1 MTLASADARG
11 LALDGPMPSPDVAG
25 PVLSAS
31 PPNTSRLY
39 RPVAILLFAAGWGAN
54 HFSTLLVVYRKVLG
68 FSPEA
73 LGLLFGAYALGLVPG
88 LLLAGRASD
97 VYGRRPLVLTA
108 GAAAIAASAL
118 LAFGSHGFGVLLAGR
133 LLYGLSMGCVMSPGS
148 VWVQELSSLDF
159 GPRRATLALSL
170 GFGVGPLV
178 SGLVAEYAPAPTVLP
193 YCVHALVMA
202 VGLVGASKVPET
214 AGRLLK
220 HVSSER
226 TPRFGRAEFRVL
238 AELLPAAPW
247 AFGFAAITIAIVP
260 GILRVHVA
268 RPVVYSAFVIVTTLL
283 SGVLVQPL
291 TTRFGPRAD
300 LLGLA
305 VGALGILVAARAVS
319 LGVPS
324 LAFAAAILVGAGY
337 GLVMT
342 TGLREVSVRASK
354 GARGTAAG
362 SYYVLTYLGFAL
374 PFLHATV
381 AKKLGDSTALHYI
394 AASALACLIL
404 RGLIEARGARWA

>member
-1 MTLASADARG
+1 M
-11 LALDGPMPSPDVAG
+11 
-25 PVLSAS
+25 
-31 PPNTSRLY
+31 
-39 RPVAILLFAAGWGAN
+39 
-54 HFSTLLVVYRKVLG
+54 LVVYRKVLG
-68 FSPEA
+68 FSPVA

-108 GAAAIAASAL
+108 GGSAVIASAL
-118 LAFGSHGFGVLLAGR
+118 LAFGSYGFGVLLAGR

-148 VWVQELSSLDF
+148 VWVQELSPLEL
-159 GPRRATLALSL
+159 GPRRATLALSA

-193 YCVHALVMA
+193 YCVHALAMA
-202 VGLVGASKVPET
+202 VGLVTASKVPET
-214 AGRLLK
+214 AGTLLK
-220 HVSSER
+220 QGASLESTR
-226 TPRFGRAEFRVL
+226 QFGRAELRVL

-260 GILRVHVA
+260 GILRAHVE
-268 RPVVYSAFVIVTTLL
+268 RPVVYSAFVIVSTLL

-300 LLGLA
+300 LLGLGL
-305 VGALGILVAARAVS
+305 GALGILVAARAVS

-342 TGLREVSVRASK
+342 TGLREVAMRASK
-354 GARGTAAG
+354 EARGTAAG
-362 SYYVLTYLGFAL
+362 CYYVLTYLGFAL
-374 PFLHATV
+374 PFLHAMV
-381 AKKLGDSTALHYI
+381 AKKLGDSTTLHYT
-394 AASALACLIL
+394 AATALACLFV
-404 RGLIEARGARWA
+404 RALIEALGTRRWA